1 MYEIPGRLTK
11 RHRAHSTRTGK
22 SDPIDARSI
31 AEVVL
36 RENDRLGRYY
46 GDDVHEELRLHYDHR
61 DQLVNARIQ
70 AINRLRT
77 AAFRLELG
85 RLPRDLYRAKAL
97 RLIEQRAGQLDAS
110 IPVVR
115 AVLREL
121 HFAIAAIRLYNE
133 QIAEVET
140 ALHPLAER
148 FPELMRITGV
158 SSIVAAG
165 LIGHTGDVRNI
176 RNADAFDMRSGVA
189 PLPCSSGRSSR
200 TRLNKGGN
208 RQLNRLLHTI
218 AVVQRRIAGHVGQE
232 YYRKKLGEGK
242 APAAALRS
250 LKRRLATV
258 VYYRLFA
265 DYAALPTSPPSSLA
279 A

>member
-1 MYEIPGRLTK
+1 MNIVAGVDSHKDSIWVVLIDAVGKELDRFCIVNHSREFEVAYKRARDRGEVVWGIEGTGAYGRLFADYLVGTGAVVYEIPGRLTK

-165 LIGHTGDVRNI
+165 LIGHTRDVE
-176 RNADAFDMRSGVA
+176 
-189 PLPCSSGRSSR
+189 
-200 TRLNKGGN
+200 
-208 RQLNRLLHTI
+208 TI
-218 AVVQRRIAGHVGQE
+218 
-232 YYRKKLGEGK
+232 
-242 APAAALRS
+242 
-250 LKRRLATV
+250 
-258 VYYRLFA
+258 
-265 DYAALPTSPPSSLA
+265 
-279 A
+279 